1 MPELR
6 TGVQALA
13 LSGVLALPRPSPSGE
28 AFSLLVSYIKTFP
41 RLIAYYHTGQRSPK
55 TGKDLMAVPENT
67 SPDFRFLPCGIN
79 HTQAEVSPAS
89 SMLCQCGGLP
99 AKAVSSFFADPPPP
113 VSFSWRVTWPHL
125 ANSGPWEPVYIKGTP
140 HLLIMPLTIRA
151 QLVSLKSWSP
161 PGKLR
166 LASG

>member
-113 VSFSWRVTWPHL
+113 RQFLLEGHL
-125 ANSGPWEPVYIKGTP
+125 ATP
-140 HLLIMPLTIRA
+140 C
-151 QLVSLKSWSP
+151 
-161 PGKLR
+161 
-166 LASG
+166 